1 MQNYG
6 HRYDQQI
13 DRGEEVLVHWVAE
26 NARVLL
32 D

>member
-6 HRYDQQI
+6 NRFDQQI
-13 DRGEEVLVHWVAE
+13 DKGEEVLVHWDAE
-26 NARVLL
+26 NARVLV